1 MKKTLLALLI
11 IASFN
16 SFSQSFT
23 VQLEPFDELKVSRGI
38 EALLFKSNSKEME
51 FELVGLSK
59 NDIIIEQSKHRLTL
73 KVKTKSL
80 WEAMQDSEWSVKVK
94 IPYESIELIDVS
106 TGAVVKAESII
117 KTEDLFID
125 SSMGGVVDIAIK
137 SKRVTVDTSTG
148 AVTKLKG
155 EVETATIDCNM
166 GAVVRAYDLVAQ
178 SARVEASMGGI
189 VKVYCTK
196 EFDGS
201 ASMGGEITV
210 KGDPEKSFESESMGG
225 KIDSY

>member
-1 MKKTLLALLI
+1 MKNILATLLI
-11 IASFN
+11 FASFN
-16 SFSQSFT
+16 GFAQSFT
-23 VQLEPFDELKVSRGI
+23 VELEAFDELKISRGV
-38 EALLFKSNSKEME
+38 EALLYKSSSNEME
-51 FELVGLSK
+51 FEIKGLNKS
-59 NDIIIEQSKHRLTL
+59 DVIIEQSRHRLTI
-73 KVKTKSL
+73 KVKTKAL
-80 WEAMQDSEWSVKVK
+80 WEAMQENDWSVKVK

-106 TGAVVKAESII
+106 TGAVLKAESVI

-137 SKRVTVDTSTG
+137 SKRVTIDTSMG
-148 AVTKLKG
+148 AVTKIKG
-155 EVETATIDCNM
+155 EVETANIDCNM
-166 GAVVRAYDLVAQ
+166 GAVVRAYDLLAQ

-210 KGDPEKSFESESMGG
+210 KGNPEKSFESESMGG
-225 KIDSY
+225 EIDSY